1 MQGTNENHLQ
11 LAMLNIAARCPS
23 EPQDVADESPSCRFI
38 AGSLEAR
45 WVYEGFGKP
54 DRMTMGV
61 EPILRKA
68 F

>member
-1 MQGTNENHLQ
+1 MQ
-11 LAMLNIAARCPS
+11 NIAARCPS

-38 AGSLEAR
+38 AGSFEAR
-45 WVYEGFGKP
+45 WVYEGFGKA
-54 DRMTMGV
+54 DRMTIGV